1 MFLQNPIYN
10 FTLYNIKVGFITT
23 HFTGY
28 QAAELETSLNISR
41 ILKQRIH
48 ACMFERTKF
57 DIDPYLKICCI
68 SNSQRSRILTSCNC
82 TARDPP
88 RCSRCGA
95 WTHLLPQD
103 RTEQDHGHLHHQHH
117 HHHHHRHHHH
127 ITIHDIDLLQSPVP
141 GWAGL
146 QGLLAS
152 RTSCY
157 KSSSQAGIQTI
168 DKHFIVVILG
178 SVKTARIR

>member
-88 RCSRCGA
+88 HCSRCGA

-103 RTEQDHGHLHHQHH
+103 RTEQDHGHLLHQHHHHQHQHH
-117 HHHHHRHHHH
+117 HHHHHPWYRFVAVTCSRLSGTPGSLS
-127 ITIHDIDLLQSPVP
+127 IPYILLQ
-141 GWAGL
+141 
-146 QGLLAS
+146 
-152 RTSCY
+152 
-157 KSSSQAGIQTI
+157 
-168 DKHFIVVILG
+168 VIIP
-178 SVKTARIR
+178 SWNTNNW